1 MKKFGLIGNKI
12 SYSLS
17 PKVHGIIYSELG
29 IDADYSL
36 IEIPQGGI
44 GERIGELKTF
54 DGFNLAQPHKIAIG
68 EFLTENNSPIGAVNT
83 VKNAG
88 GNFYGYNTDV
98 FGFSRDLDKNFG
110 DLSGA
115 TVLIV
120 GAGGMAEAAVFVM
133 QEKGAEVYIKNR
145 TEEKAEELCR
155 KSGAMLFKSGLS
167 PDMIVNCSSAELFGG
182 KVDLSGVAT
191 QNLKFAYDTV
201 YKNTEFVSTLSAAG
215 VKVASGL
222 NMLIYQA
229 VKAVEIFTDIVLQD
243 DEIERLKDKIRSEL
257 IK

>member
-1 MKKFGLIGNKI
+1 MLDDF
-12 SYSLS
+12 
-17 PKVHGIIYSELG
+17 
-29 IDADYSL
+29 
-36 IEIPQGGI
+36 
-44 GERIGELKTF
+44 LKT
-54 DGFNLAQPHKIAIG
+54 P
-68 EFLTENNSPIGAVNT
+68 
-83 VKNAG
+83 AG
-88 GNFYGYNTDV
+88 HAV
-98 FGFSRDLDKNFG
+98 FGVVIAVAAIVIIELNYRLFFKYVLDFVFA
-110 DLSGA
+110 LIAVIVTSP
-115 TVLIV
+115 VLIV